1 MADRPVQEAANRPS
15 PSDGADAPATSA
27 PVLPPMPDNGAKPA
41 NGRSRTRRSKAPTA
55 PQAQPPAGPV
65 GDDDTAVRP
74 AAGQPVRANLSRGQN
89 PQAAQAPAPAPTAR
103 PANPGMSPGPAA
115 AAPPTAPPA
124 TPPGAPQ
131 TRPVQARPAAA
142 PVMPPQA
149 PPAGPPMGAPSG
161 PRPDMVDPEPTRRS
175 RRTRGAAAPAAA
187 MAPAVAPSP
196 AAAPA
201 PHAPRRARLRLTRI
215 DPWSIMK
222 VAFLLSIAIGIVT
235 VVAVMTVWSILGA
248 AGVWDSINTT
258 VASVIGGEDGNNFN
272 VTDYVGMSRVLGF
285 TSLVAVADVVLLT
298 ALATLAAFLY
308 NMAAALLGGVEVT
321 LAEDDD

>member
-55 PQAQPPAGPV
+55 PQPQPPAVPV

-74 AAGQPVRANLSRGQN
+74 AAGQPVRTNLSRGQN

-115 AAPPTAPPA
+115 AAPPA
-124 TPPGAPQ
+124 APQ

-149 PPAGPPMGAPSG
+149 PPVGRPMGAPSG
-161 PRPDMVDPEPTRRS
+161 PLPDMVEPEPTRRS
-175 RRTRGAAAPAAA
+175 RRTRGAAAPVAATA
-187 MAPAVAPSP
+187 P
-196 AAAPA
+196 AAAPS

-285 TSLVAVADVVLLT
+285 TSIVAVADVVLLT